1 MAMRRRGQLPRHGSV
16 RAAPVVEPTVAQR
29 LVEFQRDLELAR
41 PRNIGFPGAVDFDY
55 TPLAPFLTRE
65 LLNNVGDPY
74 VDGHGR
80 NHTKRFE
87 REVVEMLADIFR
99 APADDRWG
107 YVTSGGTEG
116 NYWALR
122 LAQRV
127 FAASG
132 TFGRRPVVYFN
143 ERAHYSIPKIVR
155 DLGLDAV
162 PLRAD
167 EFDRLDYDDFRDQVN
182 RRRDRPVVVAA
193 TIGTTMSEAID
204 DIRVIGGILDQ
215 LAVHERFIH
224 ADAALAG
231 LPLGLLDPDRR
242 PGFDFA
248 DGADTISISGHKFPG
263 SPSPNGVVLARRS
276 RSEPYLRNVS
286 YTGSPD
292 TTIAGS
298 RSGHAALVLWYALN
312 HHGVAGHRRRAEQ
325 ARELA
330 AYTHAQ
336 LQQLGWP
343 AHRHPL
349 AFTVMLQTP
358 PDRVLQKG
366 WVLAEGDNG
375 WSHLLTMPGITI
387 DVVQDFLADMTAAIA
402 ETRRPAAATRE
413 AAAQ

>member
-1 MAMRRRGQLPRHGSV
+1 MRRRGQLVALHGSV
-16 RAAPVVEPTVAQR
+16 RTSSTVQQR
-29 LVEFQRDLELAR
+29 LAELQRDLELAR

-55 TPLAPFLTRE
+55 SPLAPFLTRE

-74 VDGHGR
+74 VDGAGR
-80 NHTKRFE
+80 NHTKHFE

-99 APADDRWG
+99 APIDDRWG
-107 YVTSGGTEG
+107 YVTSGGTEA

-122 LAQRV
+122 LAQRA
-127 FAASG
+127 FA
-132 TFGRRPVVYFN
+132 GRRPVVYFN
-143 ERAHYSIPKIVR
+143 ERAHYSIPKIVH

-162 PLRAD
+162 SVRAD
-167 EFDRLDYDDFRDQVN
+167 MFDRIDYDDLRDQVN
-182 RRRDRPVVVAA
+182 RRRDRPAVVAA

-204 DIRVIGGILDQ
+204 DVRVIRDILDR
-215 LAVHERFIH
+215 LAVRERFIH

-231 LPLGLLDPDRR
+231 LPLGLLDPGER

-263 SPSPNGVVLARRS
+263 SPSPSGVVVARRS
-276 RSEPYLRNVS
+276 LCQRYVPNVS

-298 RSGHAALVLWYALN
+298 RSGHAALVLWYALH
-312 HHGVAGHRRRAEQ
+312 HHGIAGHQRRAQQ

-336 LQQLGWP
+336 LHQMGWP
-343 AHRHPL
+343 AFRHPL
-349 AFTVMLQTP
+349 AFTVVLRTP
-358 PDRVLQKG
+358 PDQVLQKG
-366 WVLAEGDNG
+366 WVLAESDNG

-387 DVVQDFLADMTAAIA
+387 DVVQDFLADMSAAIA
-402 ETRRPAAATRE
+402 DSRRPSGALPAGPHAV
-413 AAAQ
+413 